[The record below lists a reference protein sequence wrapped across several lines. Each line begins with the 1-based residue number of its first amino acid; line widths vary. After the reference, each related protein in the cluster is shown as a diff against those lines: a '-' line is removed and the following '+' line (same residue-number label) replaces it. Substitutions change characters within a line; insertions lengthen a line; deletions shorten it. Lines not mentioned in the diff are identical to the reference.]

1 MNRGLLFVVSAPSGC
16 GKDTLLRRVC
26 ALYGDVCVSV
36 SATTRP
42 MRAGETEGEDYFFVS
57 RERFAEMI
65 SNGELL
71 EYAEYNGNYYG
82 TVRSH
87 VERLMAQGKHVIL
100 IIEVQGA
107 ALLRAKGLFLTT
119 IFLLPPSRAELL
131 HRLRKRSTDT
141 EQEIANRLAIAD
153 GELRQAAQ
161 YDYLLVNGDLDTAAV
176 QLHGILD
183 AQRYRRENM
192 QSVWEEVMS
201 HAEV

>member
-1 MNRGLLFVVSAPSGC
+1 MNKGLLFVVSAPSGC

-26 ALYGDVCVSV
+26 ERYGDVCVSV

-57 RERFAEMI
+57 RERFQEMI
-65 SNGELL
+65 ANGELL

-82 TVRSH
+82 TVRAH
-87 VERLMAQGKHVIL
+87 VEQLMEQGKHVIL

-107 ALLRAKGLFLTT
+107 ALLRQKGAFLTT
-119 IFLLPPSRAELL
+119 IFLLPPTRAELL
-131 HRLRKRSTDT
+131 RRLRKRSTDT
-141 EQEIANRLAIAD
+141 EQEIAKRLAIAD
-153 GELRQAAQ
+153 GELQQAGQ
-161 YDYLLVNGDLDTAAV
+161 YDYLLVNGDLDTAAE

-192 QSVWEEVMS
+192 QSVWEEVIN
-201 HAEV
+201 HAEI

>member
-1 MNRGLLFVVSAPSGC
+1 MSQC
-16 GKDTLLRRVC
+16 
-26 ALYGDVCVSV
+26 
-36 SATTRP
+36 
-42 MRAGETEGEDYFFVS
+42 
-57 RERFAEMI
+57 
-65 SNGELL
+65 
-71 EYAEYNGNYYG
+71 
-82 TVRSH
+82 
-87 VERLMAQGKHVIL
+87 
-100 IIEVQGA
+100 
-107 ALLRAKGLFLTT
+107 
-119 IFLLPPSRAELL
+119 
-131 HRLRKRSTDT
+131 STDT